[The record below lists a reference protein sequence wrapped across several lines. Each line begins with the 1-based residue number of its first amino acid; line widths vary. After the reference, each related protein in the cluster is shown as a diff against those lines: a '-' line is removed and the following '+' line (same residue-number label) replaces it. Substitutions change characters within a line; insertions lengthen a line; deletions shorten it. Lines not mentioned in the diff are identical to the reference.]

1 MERLRRVVLDRL
13 IRYYRYLV
21 DLSAVQEVR
30 TITSARIGA
39 ALDIDASQV
48 RKDFAAVGLVGMS
61 RIGYDA
67 CEVCRTIRQVVGFDR
82 TYEAVLVGAGK
93 LGVAILSHPD
103 FERYGLRIVGAF
115 DSDAF
120 KVGRRI
126 NGHPILPVDD
136 LPACVRERGVRMGIL
151 ATPPHATQ
159 AMADFLVALGV
170 RALWNFTPVRLTVPE
185 GVVARN
191 ERLTTG
197 LAEIAYH
204 LSHLERLRRE
214 AEAGPDED
222 VETAAD
228 EAAVG
233 AGNDLDTSSFD
244 P

>member
-1 MERLRRVVLDRL
+1 MRPVERLRRVVLDRL

-21 DLSAVQEVR
+21 DLSAGQPVQ
-30 TITSARIGA
+30 TITSGRIGA
-39 ALDIDASQV
+39 ALDVDPSQV

-61 RIGYDA
+61 RVGYDA
-67 CEVCRTIRQVVGFDR
+67 CEVCRTIREVVGFDR
-82 TYEAVLVGAGK
+82 NYDAVLVGAGK

-115 DSDAF
+115 DIDAF

-126 NGHPILPVDD
+126 NGHTILPMDE
-136 LPACVRERGVRMGIL
+136 LPSLVRDQCIRMGIL
-151 ATPPHATQ
+151 ATPARATQ

-170 RALWNFTPVRLTVPE
+170 RALWNFTPVRLSVPE

-204 LSHLERLRRE
+204 LSSLERAEDGRE
-214 AEAGPDED
+214 EAVSVPEMALTQGVAGPR
-222 VETAAD
+222 V
-228 EAAVG
+228 
-233 AGNDLDTSSFD
+233 
-244 P
+244 